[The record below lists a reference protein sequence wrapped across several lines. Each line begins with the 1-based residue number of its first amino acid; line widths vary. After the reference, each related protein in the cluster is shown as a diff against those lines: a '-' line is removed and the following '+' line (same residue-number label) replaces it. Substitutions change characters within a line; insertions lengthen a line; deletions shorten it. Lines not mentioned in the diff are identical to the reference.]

1 MTAEQYCNK
10 YGKELL
16 SGRIS
21 FYKKD
26 IDRFIKVY
34 THLDI
39 TDFSFEMYKR
49 LRLYMIDLYTIGS
62 SFYYFKNEYPA
73 EKIILPDFVL
83 CVVTK

>member
-1 MTAEQYCNK
+1 MNAEQYCNK

-21 FYKKD
+21 FSKNKV
-26 IDRFIKVY
+26 DRFIKVY
-34 THLDI
+34 TDLDI
-39 TDFSFEMYKR
+39 TDFSLEMYKR

-62 SFYYFKNEYPA
+62 SFYYIKNEYPP
-73 EKIILPDFVL
+73 EKITLPDFVL